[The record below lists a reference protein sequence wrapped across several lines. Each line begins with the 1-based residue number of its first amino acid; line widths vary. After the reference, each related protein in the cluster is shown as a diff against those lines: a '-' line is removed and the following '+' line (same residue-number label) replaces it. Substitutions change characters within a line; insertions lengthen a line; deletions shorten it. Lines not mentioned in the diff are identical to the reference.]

1 VVAGGCY
8 LLAWVLTC
16 CTPKP
21 KPLLRKL
28 CCPGRSDDAETQ
40 QPKNNG
46 VAEDLDDLGTI
57 DPNTNTNNDAEYEPY
72 DPDKPFDPSVYTNT
86 SPDNDNNNDSPHYA
100 SPY

>member
-1 VVAGGCY
+1 VVAGCCY

-28 CCPGRSDDAETQ
+28 CCPGRSDAAESQ
-40 QPKNNG
+40 HDKKNSG
-46 VAEDLDDLGTI
+46 VAGNLDDLGTI
-57 DPNTNTNNDAEYEPY
+57 EPNNDAEYEPY

-86 SPDNDNNNDSPHYA
+86 SPDNNNNNDSPHYA